1 MTTRLNRFMQ
11 RLRELT
17 GEKLTAL
24 MGLIFDL
31 DGLRESF
38 LRQDANKAP
47 GVDGIR
53 KQDYAERLDE
63 RLAALSERLRR
74 KAYRPLPARRSY
86 IEKDNG
92 SKRPLGIPSFEDRL
106 VQDRLSRVLQAIWE
120 PEFKEF
126 SFGFRPGR
134 GAHDALYWLAQVIR
148 RRRTQWVVEADI
160 KGFFDHLG
168 HTHLMDFLR
177 RRIADPNVLR
187 LIERFLKAGV
197 MEDGAVAA
205 GREGAPQGAL
215 VSPVLAN
222 IYLHYVLDTWFTDE
236 FAPRCGGS
244 ASLIR
249 YADDFV
255 GCFARREDAEAFY
268 GALTERLRAFDLEL
282 AAEKTAILR
291 FGSKAVDHCRE
302 DGLAKPRTFDFLG
315 FTHYVTF
322 GRNGGFYVGRRTI
335 GKRVRKKLRA
345 LGDELAKR
353 STAGGTAMIDYA
365 GRHLRGHIQYYG
377 VSGNFRSVRVYIY
390 QGAKDLYR
398 ALVRRSQRR
407 RLTWARF
414 WERIAPQ
421 LPRARIVH
429 NFFVPPAVWL
439 TRTGSRMV

>member
-1 MTTRLNRFMQ
+1 MNR
-11 RLRELT
+11 
-17 GEKLTAL
+17 
-24 MGLIFDL
+24 
-31 DGLRESF
+31 
-38 LRQDANKAP
+38 
-47 GVDGIR
+47 V
-53 KQDYAERLDE
+53 YAEGLDE
-63 RLAALSERLRR
+63 RLVALSQRLRR
-74 KAYRPLPARRSY
+74 NAYRPLPARRSY

-148 RRRTQWVVEADI
+148 RRHTQWVVEADI

-197 MEDGAVAA
+197 MEDGAVEA

-268 GALTERLRAFDLEL
+268 EALAERLRAFDLEL

-291 FGSKAVDHCRE
+291 FGSTAADHCRE

-353 STAGGTAMIDYA
+353 NTAGGTAMIDYA

-390 QGAKDLYR
+390 QGAKALYR

>member
-1 MTTRLNRFMQ
+1 
-11 RLRELT
+11 
-17 GEKLTAL
+17 
-24 MGLIFDL
+24 
-31 DGLRESF
+31 
-38 LRQDANKAP
+38 
-47 GVDGIR
+47 
-53 KQDYAERLDE
+53 
-63 RLAALSERLRR
+63 
-74 KAYRPLPARRSY
+74 
-86 IEKDNG
+86 
-92 SKRPLGIPSFEDRL
+92 
-106 VQDRLSRVLQAIWE
+106 
-120 PEFKEF
+120 
-126 SFGFRPGR
+126 
-134 GAHDALYWLAQVIR
+134 
-148 RRRTQWVVEADI
+148 
-160 KGFFDHLG
+160 
-168 HTHLMDFLR
+168 
-177 RRIADPNVLR
+177 
-187 LIERFLKAGV
+187 

-222 IYLHYVLDTWFTDE
+222 IDLHYVLDTWFTDA

-255 GCFARREDAEAFY
+255 GCFARREDAEAFHD
-268 GALTERLRAFDLEL
+268 ALAERLRAFDLEL

-291 FGSKAVDHCRE
+291 FGSEAAVHCRE

-315 FTHYVTF
+315 FTHDVTF

-353 STAGGTAMIDYA
+353 STAGGTAMIDDA
-365 GRHLRGHIQYYG
+365 GRHLRGHIQYCG

-390 QGAKDLYR
+390 QGAKALYR

-429 NFFVPPAVWL
+429 NLLVTPAVWL
-439 TRTGSRMV
+439 TQTGSRMV